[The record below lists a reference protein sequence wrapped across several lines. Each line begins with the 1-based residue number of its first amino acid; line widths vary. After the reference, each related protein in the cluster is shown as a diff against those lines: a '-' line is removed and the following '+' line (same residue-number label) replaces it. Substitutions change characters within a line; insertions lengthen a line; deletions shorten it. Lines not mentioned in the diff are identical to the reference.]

1 MSKLQESKTL
11 LYDDSSPISKK
22 FFNYENQGSYLFTV
36 PSYYACF
43 RFIFNKDI
51 LNKDM
56 ELLHK
61 REIETIKIQNEINR
75 RDQEDRE

>member
-11 LYDDSSPISKK
+11 LHDGSSPINKN
-22 FFNYENQGSYLFTV
+22 FFNYENQGTYLFTV
-36 PSYYACF
+36 PSYLACF
-43 RFIFNKDI
+43 RFVINKDI

-61 REIETIKIQNEINR
+61 QEIETVKIENDLNR
-75 RDQEDRE
+75 RDQEVRE

>member
-11 LYDDSSPISKK
+11 LHDGSSPINKK
-22 FFNYENQGSYLFTV
+22 FFNYENQGNYLFAV
-36 PSYYACF
+36 PSYFACF
-43 RFIFNKDI
+43 RYIINKDI

-61 REIETIKIQNEINR
+61 QEIETIKIQNQLNR